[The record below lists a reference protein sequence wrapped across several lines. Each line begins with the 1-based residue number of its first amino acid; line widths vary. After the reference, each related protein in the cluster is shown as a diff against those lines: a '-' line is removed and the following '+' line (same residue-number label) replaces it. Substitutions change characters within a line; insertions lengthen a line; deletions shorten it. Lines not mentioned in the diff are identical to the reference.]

1 MAYKVFFIARVK
13 DYNEEYK
20 IMSEKV
26 YAHAQTLDG
35 FIDIEEEHLEDEH
48 GTTEI
53 TVSTWKTKEDVN
65 AWRTDP
71 IHMEAK
77 ARAKEWYYW
86 VKGIHVE
93 TKDVI

>member
-13 DYNEEYK
+13 DYNEEYR

-26 YAHAQTLDG
+26 YAHAQTLKG
-35 FIDIEEEHLEDEH
+35 FIGLEEEHMKDEH
-48 GTTEI
+48 GITEI
-53 TVSTWKTKEDVN
+53 TVSTWKTKEDVM
-65 AWRTDP
+65 AWRIDP

-86 VKGIHVE
+86 IKGVHVE
-93 TKDVI
+93 TKDA